1 MAISISAARLYD
13 ELPKAS
19 KKGLEGLPGTVSKLE
34 SDARTLRGQIEELDG
49 ALSEIG
55 DEPAAPGA
63 DVRDR
68 VRGEVQSTRDE
79 AASRLKDVVAAL
91 ETIRLG
97 LLRMHAGERVL
108 QSVTTELETAKG
120 LSGDMSSLLEG
131 HREVERLLAQRRATG
146 AFRIVEGD

>member
-1 MAISISAARLYD
+1 
-13 ELPKAS
+13 
-19 KKGLEGLPGTVSKLE
+19 VSKLE
-34 SDARTLRGQIEELDG
+34 LDARTLRGQIEELDG

-68 VRGEVQSTRDE
+68 VRGEVQATRDE
-79 AASRLKDVVAAL
+79 AANRLKDVVAAL

-131 HREVERLLAQRRATG
+131 HREVERLLAERRATG
-146 AFRIVEGD
+146 VFRIVEGD